1 MAELSMAGI
10 GREGT
15 TNGQGV
21 TELRKTMRVNWLKTR
36 LRTEWTQEFS
46 MVKDNKDEHIKKQA
60 ET

>member
-21 TELRKTMRVNWLKTR
+21 TELRKTMRVN
-36 LRTEWTQEFS
+36 
-46 MVKDNKDEHIKKQA
+46 
-60 ET
+60 